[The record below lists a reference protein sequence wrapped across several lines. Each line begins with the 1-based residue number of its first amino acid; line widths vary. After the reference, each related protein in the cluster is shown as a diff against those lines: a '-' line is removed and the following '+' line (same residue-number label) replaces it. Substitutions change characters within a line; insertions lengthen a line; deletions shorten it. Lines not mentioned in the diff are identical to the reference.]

1 MFDIFKSKLTKGDKK
16 KSFGN
21 NQTVIMSNPYSVNA
35 TMRCFEAGSYDNNY
49 PNITKIAEQF
59 ATVFPYAID
68 AEGNQLQEV
77 PQAVAKLYKPNKQM
91 SGTRF
96 FKTLA
101 VMALVHPAVHIVVW
115 HDTNSRGA
123 ITDSANGITSD
134 NIAGYTFLEDYR
146 VEIEDGKKVYIT
158 SKGQK
163 YTEDNIITISLDV
176 NPYSVL
182 SGYSPSMASKKYSTL
197 DDYIADYE
205 KAYFENGAQPAG
217 QLIITAPTEEA
228 FNESVDYLQRKHR
241 GPRGNNNI
249 IYTHRPTNER
259 GEAQNAQIEWIPF
272 NSGGNKALSLG
283 ELFEQAEKVRDTA
296 FGVPAEVKGVV
307 KNSNYASVSTAV
319 HIFEKYT
326 VYPKLLQVWTDFTH
340 ELNRITDGLGY
351 SITFDYDITPLAD
364 EQKIKAETQKIQFDT
379 ISNALNAGFALDS
392 IIEAF
397 GLPDDYKKLT
407 QSNVG
412 NEKDPEIATDEVSE
426 ADQLE
431 TSTKAVNKVESKSIY
446 DVVDKPDPKLVAAI
460 DEAMLDQIEAAIR
473 AENYEATEKR
483 NEKLS
488 NDMFVALVET
498 MVLAGGAQL
507 VNGRLMLTRENIDV
521 PASSSYSVSNPL
533 KERYHKFLKNVAQ
546 SFNSGTADSIR
557 RVLDR
562 ADFEKWNEQ
571 QTADGLRDIMNT
583 DEWRVQ
589 RLSRSETH
597 RSNGL
602 ASLDS
607 MSQLQDETG
616 VEFEKT
622 WNVNPYT
629 TNHCSEC
636 EALAGTT
643 LPLDR
648 EFISEADNDWADIE
662 SADAHPNCGC
672 FLTYSVAHVHKSVE
686 CPKCKRHLINSDGGS
701 IKGIKCQ
708 GCKSK
713 FDFNVVGGK
722 VISKEIRKEA

>member
-16 KSFGN
+16 KSFG
-21 NQTVIMSNPYSVNA
+21 TTTSVIMSNPYSVSA
-35 TMRCFEAGSYDNNY
+35 TMRCFETGSYDNNY

-68 AEGNQLQEV
+68 AKGNQLQEV
-77 PQAVAKLYKPNKQM
+77 PQAIAKLYKPNKQM

-115 HDTNSRGA
+115 HETGRRGE
-123 ITDSANGITSD
+123 ITDSANGITPD
-134 NIAGYTFLEDYR
+134 NIAGYTILEDYR
-146 VEIEDGKKVYIT
+146 IEVEDGKKVYIT
-158 SKGQK
+158 SKGKK

-217 QLIITAPTEEA
+217 QLIITAPNEDK
-228 FNESVDYLQRKHR
+228 FNEAVDYLQRKHR

-307 KNSNYASVSTAV
+307 KNSNYASVATAV

-340 ELNRITDGLGY
+340 ELNRITGGLGY
-351 SITFDYDITPLAD
+351 SITFDYEVTPLAD
-364 EQKIKAETQKIQFDT
+364 EQKIKAETQKTQFEMMA
-379 ISNALNAGFALDS
+379 NALDKGFALDS

-397 GLPDDYKKLT
+397 GLPDDYKKLEQT
-407 QSNVG
+407 NIG
-412 NEKDPEIATDEVSE
+412 KEEDPEIATDENAE

-431 TSTKAVNKVESKSIY
+431 TSTKSIKSKRIE
-446 DVVDKPDPKLVAAI
+446 DVVDNLDPKLVAAI

-473 AENYEATEKR
+473 AENYDSTEER
-483 NEKLS
+483 AEKFS
-488 NDMFVALVET
+488 KEMFEALVAM

-507 VNGRLMLTRENIDV
+507 VNGKLMLTRAGIDV
-521 PASSSYSVSNPL
+521 PASMVYQVSPTLQEKYS
-533 KERYHKFLKNVAQ
+533 RFLKDVAL
-546 SFNSGTADSIR
+546 SYNTGTADSIR
-557 RVLDR
+557 RVLDQG
-562 ADFEKWNEQ
+562 AYEKWNESQ
-571 QTADGLRDIMNT
+571 LAENLRNIMNT

-589 RLSRSETH
+589 RLARSETH

-607 MSQLQDETG
+607 MEQLQDETG
-616 VEFEKT
+616 VQLEKV
-622 WNVNPYT
+622 WHINPYT
-629 TNHCSEC
+629 TDHCSEC
-636 EALAGTT
+636 EALDGTV
-643 LPLDR
+643 LDLSTP
-648 EFISEADNDWADIE
+648 FIGAEENDFADIE

-672 FLTYSVAHVHKSVE
+672 YMTYQIARIQKSIE

-701 IKGIKCQ
+701 ICGIKCQ

-713 FDFNVVGGK
+713 FDFKVVGGK

>member
-1 MFDIFKSKLTKGDKK
+1 MFDKFRSKLIKGDKK

-59 ATVFPYAID
+59 ATVFPYAIGAD
-68 AEGNQLQEV
+68 GNQLEEV

-101 VMALVHPAVHIVVW
+101 VLALVHPAVHLVVW
-115 HDTNSRGA
+115 HETNRRGF
-123 ITDSANGITSD
+123 ITDSAEGITPD
-134 NIAGYTFLEDYR
+134 NIAGYTILEDYR
-146 VEIEDGKKVYIT
+146 IEIEDGKKIYIT
-158 SKGQK
+158 SKGNR

-217 QLIITAPTEEA
+217 QLIITAPDAET
-228 FNESVDYLQRKHR
+228 FNESVDYLQRRHR

-272 NSGGNKALSLG
+272 NNGGNKALSLG

-340 ELNRITDGLGY
+340 ELNRITGGLGY

-379 ISNALNAGFALDS
+379 IYNALNAGFALDS

-397 GLPDDYKKLT
+397 GLPDDYKKLA

-412 NEKDPEIATDEVSE
+412 NEKDPETATDEVSD

-431 TSTKAVNKVESKSIY
+431 TSTKAIKSKRIE
-446 DVVDKPDPKLVAAI
+446 DVVDNLDPKLVAAI
-460 DEAMLDQIEAAIR
+460 DSAMLDQIEAAIR
-473 AENYEATEKR
+473 AENYEATTER

-488 NDMFVALVET
+488 NEMFVAIVAM
-498 MVLAGGAQL
+498 MVLAGGAQKI
-507 VNGRLMLTRENIDV
+507 NGKLMLAKEGVVV
-521 PASSSYSVSNPL
+521 PVETAYAVSKTL
-533 KERYHKFLKNVAQ
+533 QEKYHKFLGQVAE
-546 SFNSGTADSIR
+546 SYNSGTADSIR
-557 RVLDR
+557 KTL
-562 ADFEKWNEQ
+562 EKAQTLNLNEQ
-571 QTADGLRDIMNT
+571 QTADELRNIMNT

-589 RLSRSETH
+589 RLARSETH

-602 ASLDS
+602 ASLDA
-607 MSQLQDETG
+607 MDQIQDETG
-616 VEFEKT
+616 VKLEKT
-622 WNVNPYT
+622 WHINPFT
-629 TNHCSEC
+629 ANHCEEC
-636 EALAGTT
+636 SAMDGKT
-643 LPLDR
+643 LDLSTP
-648 EFISEADNDWADIE
+648 FISEEDNEFADIE

-672 FLTYSVAHVHKSVE
+672 YLSYRVAKVSKSVE
-686 CPKCKRHLINSDGGS
+686 CPKCKRHLVNSDGGS

-708 GCKSK
+708 GCKCK
-713 FDFNVVGGK
+713 FDFNIVGGK

>member
-1 MFDIFKSKLTKGDKK
+1 MFDIFKSKLKKGDKK

-21 NQTVIMSNPYSVNA
+21 NQTVILSNPYSVNA
-35 TMRCFEAGSYDNNY
+35 TMRCFENGSYDNNY
-49 PNITKIAEQF
+49 ANITKIAEQF
-59 ATVFPYAID
+59 AVTFPYAID
-68 AEGNQLQEV
+68 ANGEQLKEV
-77 PQAVAKLYKPNKQM
+77 PQAVAKLYKPNRDM
-91 SGTRF
+91 SGSRF

-101 VMALVHPAVHIVVW
+101 VMALVHPAVHLVVW
-115 HDTNSRGA
+115 HKQGRVS
-123 ITDSANGITSD
+123 TDSAYGITPD
-134 NIAGYTFLEDYR
+134 NITGYTFLEDYR
-146 VEIEDGKKVYIT
+146 IEVEDGRKVYYT

-163 YTEDNIITISLDV
+163 YTDANIITISLDV

-241 GPRGNNNI
+241 GPNGNNNI

-272 NSGGNKALSLG
+272 NNGGNKALSLG

-296 FGVPAEVKGVV
+296 FGVPAEVKGLVQ
-307 KNSNYASVSTAV
+307 NSNYASVATAA

-340 ELNRITDGLGY
+340 ELNRITGGLGY
-351 SITFDYDITPLAD
+351 SITFDYEITPLAD
-364 EQKIKAETQKIQFDT
+364 EMKVKAETQKTQFDL
-379 ISNALNAGFALDS
+379 IANAMNNGFELDS

-397 GLPDDYKKLT
+397 GLPDDYKKLA
-407 QSNVG
+407 QMNIG
-412 NEKDPEIATDEVSE
+412 NEEDPEVAVDEISD
-426 ADQLE
+426 ASQLE
-431 TSTKAVNKVESKSIY
+431 TSTKGIKSKAID
-446 DVVDKPDPKLVAAI
+446 DVVENANPKLVAAI

-473 AENYEATEKR
+473 AENFDSTEGR
-483 NEKLS
+483 AVKLS
-488 NDMFVALVET
+488 NEMFEALVQN
-498 MVLAGGAQL
+498 MVLVGGAQL
-507 VNGRLMLTRENIDV
+507 VNGRYMLTREGISTPDDM
-521 PASSSYSVSNPL
+521 AYQVSETL
-533 KERYHKFLKNVAQ
+533 GERYHRFLKNVAQ

-607 MSQLQDETG
+607 MEQLQVETG
-616 VEFEKT
+616 VELEKT

-629 TNHCSEC
+629 TNHCPDC
-636 EALAGTT
+636 EVLDGTT
-643 LPLDR
+643 QPLDR
-648 EFISEADNDWADIE
+648 PFISEADNEWADIE

-672 FLTYSVAHVHKSVE
+672 FLTYSIAHVQKSVE

-713 FDFNVVGGK
+713 FDFNIVGGK
-722 VISKEIRKEA
+722 VINKEIRKEA

>member
-1 MFDIFKSKLTKGDKK
+1 MFDIFKSKLIKGDKK
-16 KSFGN
+16 KKSFGS
-21 NQTVIMSNPYSVNA
+21 NQTVIMSNPYSVHS
-35 TMRCFEAGSYDNNY
+35 TMRCLENGSYDNNY

-59 ATVFPYAID
+59 AVTFPYAID
-68 AEGNQLQEV
+68 ANGEQLREV
-77 PQAVAKLYKPNKQM
+77 PQAVAALYHPNKQM

-101 VMALVHPAVHIVVW
+101 VMALVHPAVHILVW
-115 HDTNSRGA
+115 HKQGR
-123 ITDSANGITSD
+123 DSVDSPKGLTAD
-134 NIAGYTFLEDYR
+134 NITGFTFLEDYR
-146 VEIEDGKKVYIT
+146 VEIEGGRKVYKT
-158 SKGQK
+158 YKGQK
-163 YTEDNIITISLDV
+163 YTEDNVITISLDV

-182 SGYSPSMASKKYSTL
+182 AGYSPSLAAKKYSTL

-296 FGVPAEVKGVV
+296 FGVPAEVKGLVQ
-307 KNSNYASVSTAV
+307 NSNYASVATAA

-340 ELNRITDGLGY
+340 ELNRITGGLGY
-351 SITFDYDITPLAD
+351 SLAFDYEITPLAD
-364 EQKIKAETQKIQFDT
+364 EEKVKAETQKIQFDT

-397 GLPDDYKKLT
+397 GLPDDYKKLAEA
-407 QSNVG
+407 NVG
-412 NEKDPEIATDEVSE
+412 DESDPEVATEESSD

-431 TSTKAVNKVESKSIY
+431 TSTKAVKSKSIY

-473 AENYEATEKR
+473 AENYEATEER

-488 NDMFVALVET
+488 NDMFVALVES
-498 MVLAGGAQL
+498 MVLAGGAQMIG
-507 VNGRLMLTRENIDV
+507 GRLMLTREGIDV
-521 PASSSYSVSNPL
+521 PASASYTVSEPL
-533 KERYHKFLKNVAQ
+533 KERYHRFLKNVAQ
-546 SFNSGTADSIR
+546 SFNTGTADSIR
-557 RVLDR
+557 KVLDQ
-562 ADFEKWNEQ
+562 ADFERWNEQ
-571 QTADGLRDIMNT
+571 QTANGLRGIMST

-607 MSQLQDETG
+607 MEQLQDETG
-616 VEFEKT
+616 VQLEKV
-622 WNVNPYT
+622 WRLNPNT
-629 TNHCSEC
+629 TNHCPEC
-636 EALAGTT
+636 EALDGTVHDLT
-643 LPLDR
+643 TP
-648 EFISEADNDWADIE
+648 FIGEEENEWADIE

-672 FLTYSVAHVHKSVE
+672 YLTYQIARIQKSVE
-686 CPKCKRHLINSDGGS
+686 CPKCKRHLVNSDGGS

-713 FDFNVVGGK
+713 FDFSVVGGK

>member
-1 MFDIFKSKLTKGDKK
+1 MFDKFRSKLIKGDKK

-21 NQTVIMSNPYSVNA
+21 NQTVIMSNPYSVSA

-68 AEGNQLQEV
+68 AQGNQLKEI

-101 VMALVHPAVHIVVW
+101 VLALVHPAVHIVVW
-115 HDTNSRGA
+115 HETNRKGV
-123 ITDSANGITSD
+123 ITDSAEGITPD
-134 NIAGYTFLEDYR
+134 NIAGYTILEDYR
-146 VEIEDGKKVYIT
+146 IEIEGGKKVYIT
-158 SKGQK
+158 SKGNR
-163 YTEDNIITISLDV
+163 YTENNIITISLDV

-272 NSGGNKALSLG
+272 NNGGNKALSLG

-340 ELNRITDGLGY
+340 ELNRITGGLGY

-397 GLPDDYKKLT
+397 GLPDDYKKLE

-412 NEKDPEIATDEVSE
+412 NEKDPETATDEVSD

-431 TSTKAVNKVESKSIY
+431 TSNKSVKSKSIY

-460 DEAMLDQIEAAIR
+460 DSAMLDQIEAAIR
-473 AENYEATEKR
+473 AKNYEATEER
-483 NEKLS
+483 NEKLT
-488 NDMFVALVET
+488 NDMFVALVES
-498 MVLAGGAQL
+498 MVLAGGAQM
-507 VNGRLMLTRENIDV
+507 VGGRLMLTREGIDV
-521 PASSSYSVSNPL
+521 PASASYTVSKPL

-557 RVLDR
+557 KVLDK
-562 ADFEKWNEQ
+562 ADFERWNEQ

-589 RLSRSETH
+589 RLSRSEVH

-602 ASLDS
+602 ASLDA
-607 MSQLQDETG
+607 MEQIQDETG
-616 VEFEKT
+616 VKIEKT
-622 WNVNPYT
+622 WHINPFT
-629 TNHCSEC
+629 ANHCDEC
-636 EALAGTT
+636 SAMDGKT
-643 LPLDR
+643 LDLSTP
-648 EFISEADNDWADIE
+648 FISEEDNEFADIE

-672 FLTYSVAHVHKSVE
+672 YLTYQIARVQKSVE

-708 GCKSK
+708 GCKCK
-713 FDFNVVGGK
+713 FDFNIVGGK

>member
-16 KSFGN
+16 KSFG
-21 NQTVIMSNPYSVNA
+21 TTTSVIMSNPYSVSA
-35 TMRCFEAGSYDNNY
+35 TMRCFETGSYDNNY

-68 AEGNQLQEV
+68 AQGNQLQEV

-115 HDTNSRGA
+115 HTDGRTL
-123 ITDSANGITSD
+123 TDSPNGITPD
-134 NIAGYTFLEDYR
+134 NIGGYTILEDYR
-146 VEIEDGKKVYIT
+146 IEIEDGKKVYIT
-158 SKGQK
+158 SKGER
-163 YTEDNIITISLDV
+163 YTENNIITISLDV

-182 SGYSPSMASKKYSTL
+182 SGYSPSMAAKKYSTL

-228 FNESVDYLQRKHR
+228 FNESVDYLQKKHR

-272 NSGGNKALSLG
+272 NNGGNKALSLG

-307 KNSNYASVSTAV
+307 KNSNYASVVTAA

-340 ELNRITDGLGY
+340 ELNRITGGLGY
-351 SITFDYDITPLAD
+351 SLTFDYEITPLAD
-364 EQKIKAETQKIQFDT
+364 EEKVKAETQKIQFEMMA
-379 ISNALNAGFALDS
+379 NALNQGFALES

-397 GLPDDYKKLT
+397 GLPDDYKKLEQT
-407 QSNVG
+407 NVG
-412 NEKDPEIATDEVSE
+412 EEKDPENQTDDQAE

-431 TSTKAVNKVESKSIY
+431 TSTKSVKSKRIE
-446 DVVDKPDPKLVAAI
+446 DVVDKLDPKLVAAI
-460 DEAMLDQIEAAIR
+460 DDAMLDQIEAAIR
-473 AENYEATEKR
+473 AENYGATEERK
-483 NEKLS
+483 EKLS
-488 NDMFVALVET
+488 NDMFEAIVAM

-507 VNGRLMLTRENIDV
+507 VNGKLMLLRAGIDT
-521 PASSSYSVSNPL
+521 PDTLTYAVSEAL
-533 KERYHKFLKNVAQ
+533 QTKYHKFLGKVAQ
-546 SFNSGTADSIR
+546 SYNEDTASSIR
-557 RVLDR
+557 KVLER
-562 ADFEKWNEQ
+562 ADFEKWNEEE
-571 QTADGLRDIMNT
+571 TAENLRGIMQT

-589 RLSRSETH
+589 RLARSETH

-607 MSQLQDETG
+607 MEYLQDETG
-616 VEFEKT
+616 VKLEKT
-622 WNVNPYT
+622 WNVNPNT
-629 TNHCSEC
+629 SNHCDEC
-636 EALAGTT
+636 LAMDGKTQDLGT
-643 LPLDR
+643 P
-648 EFISEADNDWADIE
+648 FIGEKENDFADIE

-672 FLTYSVAHVHKSVE
+672 YLTYSIARVQKSIE

-701 IKGIKCQ
+701 ICGIKCQ

-713 FDFNVVGGK
+713 YNFKIAGGK
-722 VISKEIRKEA
+722 VIAEEITKEA

>member
-1 MFDIFKSKLTKGDKK
+1 MFDKFRSKLIKGDKK

-21 NQTVIMSNPYSVNA
+21 NQTVIMSNPYSVSA
-35 TMRCFEAGSYDNNY
+35 TMRCFETGSYDNNY

-68 AEGNQLQEV
+68 AKGNQLQEV

-101 VMALVHPAVHIVVW
+101 VLALVHPAVHLVVW
-115 HDTNSRGA
+115 HETNRRGV
-123 ITDSANGITSD
+123 ITDSADGITPD
-134 NIAGYTFLEDYR
+134 NIAGYTILEDYR
-146 VEIEDGKKVYIT
+146 IEIEDGKKVYIT
-158 SKGQK
+158 SKGNR

-272 NSGGNKALSLG
+272 NNGGNKALSLG

-340 ELNRITDGLGY
+340 ELNRITGGLGY

-397 GLPDDYKKLT
+397 GLPDDYKKLE

-412 NEKDPEIATDEVSE
+412 NEKDPETATDEVSN

-431 TSTKAVNKVESKSIY
+431 TSTKAVKSKRIE
-446 DVVDKPDPKLVAAI
+446 DVVDNLDPKLVAAI
-460 DEAMLDQIEAAIR
+460 DSAMLDQIEAAIR
-473 AENYEATEKR
+473 AENYEATPER
-483 NEKLS
+483 NKKLS
-488 NDMFVALVET
+488 NEMFEAIVAM
-498 MVLAGGAQL
+498 MVLAGGAQKI
-507 VNGRLMLTRENIDV
+507 NGKLMLAKEGVIV
-521 PASSSYSVSNPL
+521 PVETAYAVSKTL
-533 KERYHKFLKNVAQ
+533 QERYHKFLGNVAE
-546 SFNSGTADSIR
+546 SYNSGTADSIR
-557 RVLDR
+557 KTL
-562 ADFEKWNEQ
+562 EKAQTLNLNEQ
-571 QTADGLRDIMNT
+571 QTANELRNIMNT

-589 RLSRSETH
+589 RLARSETH

-602 ASLDS
+602 ASLDA
-607 MSQLQDETG
+607 MEQIQDETG
-616 VEFEKT
+616 VKIEKT
-622 WNVNPYT
+622 WHINPFT
-629 TNHCSEC
+629 ANHCDEC
-636 EALAGTT
+636 SAMDGKT
-643 LPLDR
+643 LDLSTP
-648 EFISEADNDWADIE
+648 FISEEDNEFADIE

-672 FLTYSVAHVHKSVE
+672 YLSYSVAKVSKSVE

-708 GCKSK
+708 GCKCK
-713 FDFNVVGGK
+713 FDFNIVGGK

>member
-1 MFDIFKSKLTKGDKK
+1 MFDKFRSKLIKGDKK

-21 NQTVIMSNPYSVNA
+21 NQTVIMSNPYSVSA
-35 TMRCFEAGSYDNNY
+35 TMRCFETGSYDNNY

-68 AEGNQLQEV
+68 AKGNQLQEV

-101 VMALVHPAVHIVVW
+101 VLALVHPAVHLVVW
-115 HDTNSRGA
+115 HETNRRGV
-123 ITDSANGITSD
+123 ITDSAEGITPD
-134 NIAGYTFLEDYR
+134 NIAGYTILEDYR
-146 VEIEDGKKVYIT
+146 IEIEDGKKVYIT

-272 NSGGNKALSLG
+272 NNGGNKALSLG

-340 ELNRITDGLGY
+340 ELNRITGGLGY

-397 GLPDDYKKLT
+397 GLPDDYKKLE

-412 NEKDPEIATDEVSE
+412 NEKDPETATDEVSD

-431 TSTKAVNKVESKSIY
+431 TSTKAVKSKRIE
-446 DVVDKPDPKLVAAI
+446 DVVDNLDPKLVAAI
-460 DEAMLDQIEAAIR
+460 DSAMLDQIEAAIR
-473 AENYEATEKR
+473 AENYEATPER
-483 NEKLS
+483 NKKLS
-488 NDMFVALVET
+488 NEMFEAIVAM
-498 MVLAGGAQL
+498 MVLAGGAQKI
-507 VNGRLMLTRENIDV
+507 NGKLMLAKEGVIV
-521 PASSSYSVSNPL
+521 PVETAYAVSKTL
-533 KERYHKFLKNVAQ
+533 QEKYHKFLGNVAE
-546 SFNSGTADSIR
+546 SYNSGTADSIR
-557 RVLDR
+557 KTL
-562 ADFEKWNEQ
+562 EKAQTLNLNEQ
-571 QTADGLRDIMNT
+571 QTANELRNIMNT

-589 RLSRSETH
+589 RLARSETH

-602 ASLDS
+602 ASLDA
-607 MSQLQDETG
+607 MEQIQDETG
-616 VEFEKT
+616 VKLEKT
-622 WNVNPYT
+622 WHINPFT
-629 TNHCSEC
+629 ANHCDEC
-636 EALAGTT
+636 SAMDGKT
-643 LPLDR
+643 LDLSTP
-648 EFISEADNDWADIE
+648 FISEEDNEFADIE

-672 FLTYSVAHVHKSVE
+672 YLSYRVAKVSKSIE
-686 CPKCKRHLINSDGGS
+686 CPKCKRHLVNSDGGS

-708 GCKSK
+708 GCKCK
-713 FDFNVVGGK
+713 FDFNIVGGK

>member
-1 MFDIFKSKLTKGDKK
+1 MFEKFKSKLIKGDKK
-16 KSFGN
+16 KSFDN
-21 NQTVIMSNPYSVNA
+21 STTRVIMSNPYSISA
-35 TMRCFEAGSYDNNY
+35 TMRCFETGSYDNNY

-59 ATVFPYAID
+59 AVTFPYAVD
-68 AEGNQLQEV
+68 AQGNQLKEV
-77 PQAVAKLYKPNKQM
+77 PQAVAKLYKPNQQM

-101 VMALVHPAVHIVVW
+101 VMALVHPSVHIVVW
-115 HDTNSRGA
+115 HYNGRD
-123 ITDSANGITSD
+123 ITDSPRGITPD
-134 NIAGYTFLEDYR
+134 NIGGYTILEDYR
-146 VEIEDGKKVYIT
+146 VEVEDGHKVYYT
-158 SKGQK
+158 SKGSR
-163 YTEDNIITISLDV
+163 YTDENVITISLDV

-182 SGYSPSMASKKYSTL
+182 AGYSPSMASKKYSTL

-217 QLIITAPTEEA
+217 QLIITAPNEEA
-228 FNESVDYLQRKHR
+228 FNESVDYLQKKHR

-272 NSGGNKALSLG
+272 NNGGNKALSLG

-307 KNSNYASVSTAV
+307 KNSNYASVATAV

-340 ELNRITDGLGY
+340 ELNRITGGLGY
-351 SITFDYDITPLAD
+351 SLTFDYEITPLAD
-364 EQKIKAETQKIQFDT
+364 EQKIKAETQKTQFEMMA
-379 ISNALNAGFALDS
+379 NALNQGFALDS

-397 GLPDDYKKLT
+397 GLPDDYKKLE
-407 QSNVG
+407 QANIG
-412 NEKDPEIATDEVSE
+412 EEEDPEVGTDEVSE

-431 TSTKAVNKVESKSIY
+431 TATKAVKSKRIE
-446 DVVDKPDPKLVAAI
+446 DVVDNVNPKLVAAI

-473 AENYEATEKR
+473 AEGYGATEER

-488 NDMFVALVET
+488 NDMFEVLIQT
-498 MVLAGGAQL
+498 MILTGGAQL
-507 VNGRLMLTRENIDV
+507 VNGRVMLTREGIDT
-521 PASSSYSVSNPL
+521 PDTMSYSVSEPL
-533 KERYHKFLKNVAQ
+533 QQNYKRFLKDVAL
-546 SFNSGTADSIR
+546 SYNIGTADSIK
-557 RVLDR
+557 RVLDQ
-562 ADFEKWNEQ
+562 ADYEKWNEQ
-571 QTADGLRDIMNT
+571 ETSEKLRDIMNT

-607 MSQLQDETG
+607 MEQLQDETG
-616 VEFEKT
+616 VSLEKT
-622 WNVNPYT
+622 WHINPMT
-629 TNHCSEC
+629 SNHCPEC
-636 EALAGTT
+636 EALDGTT
-643 LPLDR
+643 LDLRTP
-648 EFISEADNDWADIE
+648 FIGAEDNDFADIE

-672 FLTYSVAHVHKSVE
+672 YMTYQVAHIQKSVE
-686 CPKCKRHLINSDGGS
+686 CPKCKRHLVNTNGGS
-701 IKGIKCQ
+701 ICGIKCQ
-708 GCKSK
+708 GCKTK
-713 FDFNVVGGK
+713 FNFKVVGGK
-722 VISKEIRKEA
+722 VISEELRKEA

>member
-1 MFDIFKSKLTKGDKK
+1 MFDIFKSKLKKGDKK

-21 NQTVIMSNPYSVNA
+21 NQTVILSNPYSVNA
-35 TMRCFEAGSYDNNY
+35 TMRCFENGSYDNNY
-49 PNITKIAEQF
+49 ANITKIAEQF
-59 ATVFPYAID
+59 AVTFPYAVD
-68 AEGNQLQEV
+68 AQGNQLKEV
-77 PQAVAKLYKPNKQM
+77 PQAVAKLYKPNQQM
-91 SGTRF
+91 SGARF

-101 VMALVHPAVHIVVW
+101 VMALVHPAVHLVVW
-115 HDTNSRGA
+115 HKQGRVS
-123 ITDSANGITSD
+123 TDSSYGITPD
-134 NIAGYTFLEDYR
+134 NITGYTFLEDYR
-146 VEIEDGKKVYIT
+146 IEVEDGHKVYYT

-163 YTEDNIITISLDV
+163 YTDANIITISLDV

-272 NSGGNKALSLG
+272 NNGGNKALSLG
-283 ELFEQAEKVRDTA
+283 ELFEQAEKVRDAA
-296 FGVPAEVKGVV
+296 FGVPAEVKGLV
-307 KNSNYASVSTAV
+307 KNSNYASVATAT

-326 VYPKLLQVWTDFTH
+326 VYPKILQVWTDFTH
-340 ELNRITDGLGY
+340 ELNRITGGLGY
-351 SITFDYDITPLAD
+351 AITFDYEITPLAD
-364 EQKIKAETQKIQFDT
+364 EMKIKAETQKIQLDL
-379 ISNALNAGFALDS
+379 ISNAINNGFELDS

-397 GLPDDYKKLT
+397 GLPDDYKKLAQT
-407 QSNVG
+407 NIG
-412 NEKDPEIATDEVSE
+412 NEEDPEVAVDEVSD
-426 ADQLE
+426 ANQLE
-431 TSTKAVNKVESKSIY
+431 TSTKSIKSKAID
-446 DVVDKPDPKLVAAI
+446 DVVENANPKLVAAI
-460 DEAMLDQIEAAIR
+460 DKAMLDQIEAAIR
-473 AENYEATEKR
+473 AENFDSTEGR
-483 NEKLS
+483 AEKLS
-488 NDMFVALVET
+488 NEMFEALVQN
-498 MVLAGGAQL
+498 MVLVGGAQL
-507 VNGRLMLTRENIDV
+507 VNGRYMLTREGIPTPDDM
-521 PASSSYSVSNPL
+521 SYQVSEPL
-533 KERYHKFLKNVAQ
+533 GERYHRFLKNVAQ

-557 RVLDR
+557 KVLDQ
-562 ADFEKWNEQ
+562 ADFERWNEQ

-607 MSQLQDETG
+607 MEQLQGETG
-616 VEFEKT
+616 VRLEKI
-622 WNVNPYT
+622 WNINPGT
-629 TNHCSEC
+629 TNHCPEC
-636 EALAGTT
+636 EALNGTVHNLT
-643 LPLDR
+643 TP
-648 EFISEADNDWADIE
+648 FIGEEENEWADIE

-672 FLTYSVAHVHKSVE
+672 YLTYQIARVQKSVE

-713 FDFNVVGGK
+713 FDFSVVGGK
-722 VISKEIRKEA
+722 VISNEITKEA

>member
-1 MFDIFKSKLTKGDKK
+1 MFERFKSKLIKGDKK
-16 KSFGN
+16 KSFDN
-21 NQTVIMSNPYSVNA
+21 TQTTVVLSNPYSVSA
-35 TMRCFEAGSYDNNY
+35 TMRCFENGSYDNNY
-49 PNITKIAEQF
+49 SNITKIAEQF
-59 ATVFPYAID
+59 AVTFPYAID
-68 AEGNQLQEV
+68 ANGDQLKEV
-77 PQAVAKLYKPNKQM
+77 PRAVAKLYKPNKQM
-91 SGTRF
+91 SGSRF

-115 HDTNSRGA
+115 HEQGRT
-123 ITDSANGITSD
+123 TSD
-134 NIAGYTFLEDYR
+134 SPYGLREDNISGYTFLEDYR
-146 VEIEDGKKVYIT
+146 IEIENGRKVYVT
-158 SKGQK
+158 SKGKK
-163 YTEDNIITISLDV
+163 YTEDNVITISLDV

-217 QLIITAPTEEA
+217 QLIITAPNEEA

-272 NSGGNKALSLG
+272 NNGGNKALSLK

-296 FGVPAEVKGVV
+296 FGVPAEVKGLV
-307 KNSNYASVSTAV
+307 KNSNYASVATAT

-340 ELNRITDGLGY
+340 ELNRITGGLGY
-351 SITFDYDITPLAD
+351 SITFDYEITPLAD
-364 EQKIKAETQKIQFDT
+364 EQKVKAETQKVQFDLMA
-379 ISNALNAGFALDS
+379 NALNQGFELNS

-397 GLPDDYKKLT
+397 GLPDDYKKLQET
-407 QSNVG
+407 NIG
-412 NEKDPEIATDEVSE
+412 DEEDPEVATDEMSE

-431 TSTKAVNKVESKSIY
+431 TSTKSVKSKRIDEVVENVN
-446 DVVDKPDPKLVAAI
+446 PKLVAVI

-473 AENYEATEKR
+473 AENFDA
-483 NEKLS
+483 NEERDRKLS
-488 NDMFVALVET
+488 NDMFETIVAT
-498 MVLAGGAQL
+498 MVLTGGAQL
-507 VNGRLMLTRENIDV
+507 ENGRIMLTREGVDV
-521 PASSSYSVSNPL
+521 PTTMTYSITPQLSE
-533 KERYHKFLKNVAQ
+533 KYHAFLKNVAQ
-546 SFNSGTADSIR
+546 SFNTGTADSIR
-557 RVLDR
+557 RILDM
-562 ADFEKWNEQ
+562 AGTLNYNEQ
-571 QTADGLRDIMNT
+571 DLADSLRGIMNT

-589 RLSRSETH
+589 RLARSETH

-607 MSQLQDETG
+607 MTQLQTETG
-616 VEFEKT
+616 VELEKT
-622 WNVNPYT
+622 WHINPFT
-629 TNHCSEC
+629 SNHCPEC
-636 EALAGTT
+636 EALDGKTLGLTT
-643 LPLDR
+643 P
-648 EFISEADNDWADIE
+648 FISEADNEWADIE

-672 FLTYSVAHVHKSVE
+672 YMSYQVAKVSKSVE
-686 CPKCKRHLINSDGGS
+686 CPKCKRHLINSNGGS

-713 FDFNVVGGK
+713 FDFNIVGGK
-722 VISKEIRKEA
+722 VISEEIRKEA

>member
-1 MFDIFKSKLTKGDKK
+1 MFEIFKSKLKKGDKK
-16 KSFGN
+16 KSFDN
-21 NQTVIMSNPYSVNA
+21 TSSTVILSNPYSVQA
-35 TMRCFEAGSYDNNY
+35 TMRCFENGSYDNNY
-49 PNITKIAEQF
+49 ANITKIAEQF
-59 ATVFPYAID
+59 AVTFPYAID
-68 AEGNQLQEV
+68 ANGDQLKEV

-91 SGTRF
+91 SGSRF

-115 HDTNSRGA
+115 HKQGRNSVDTGS
-123 ITDSANGITSD
+123 GITPD
-134 NIAGYTFLEDYR
+134 NITGYTFLEDYR
-146 VEIEDGKKVYIT
+146 IEIENGRKVYYT
-158 SKGQK
+158 SKGNK

-217 QLIITAPTEEA
+217 QLIITAPNEEA

-241 GPRGNNNI
+241 GPKGNNNI

-272 NSGGNKALSLG
+272 NNGGNKALSLK
-283 ELFEQAEKVRDTA
+283 ELFDQAEKVRDTA
-296 FGVPAEVKGVV
+296 FGVPAEVKGLVQ
-307 KNSNYASVSTAV
+307 NSNYASVATAT

-340 ELNRITDGLGY
+340 ELNRITGGLGY
-351 SITFDYDITPLAD
+351 SITFDYEITPLAD
-364 EQKIKAETQKIQFDT
+364 EQKVKAETQKTQFDLMA
-379 ISNALNAGFALDS
+379 NALNQGFELNS

-397 GLPDDYKKLT
+397 GLPDDYKKLQET
-407 QSNVG
+407 NIG
-412 NEKDPEIATDEVSE
+412 NEADPEVAIDEVSD
-426 ADQLE
+426 ANQLE
-431 TSTKAVNKVESKSIY
+431 TSTKSIKSKAIE
-446 DVVDKPDPKLVAAI
+446 DVVENANPKLVAII

-473 AENYEATEKR
+473 AENFDATEER
-483 NEKLS
+483 NVKLS
-488 NDMFVALVET
+488 NEMFTELVHT
-498 MVLAGGAQL
+498 MVLTGGAQM
-507 VNGRLMLTRENIDV
+507 VNGRIMLTREGIDV
-521 PASSSYSVSNPL
+521 PNDSAYSVSEPL
-533 KERYHKFLKNVAQ
+533 RERYHEFLKNVAQ
-546 SFNSGTADSIR
+546 SYNTGTADSIR
-557 RVLDR
+557 RVLDK
-562 ADFEKWNEQ
+562 ADTLNLNEQ
-571 QTADGLRDIMNT
+571 QRSDELRNIMNT

-602 ASLDS
+602 ASLDA
-607 MSQLQDETG
+607 MSQLSDETG

-629 TNHCSEC
+629 TNHCPEC
-636 EALAGTT
+636 EALDGTT
-643 LPLDR
+643 HSLSTP
-648 EFISEADNDWADIE
+648 FISESDNDWADIE

-672 FLTYSVAHVHKSVE
+672 FLTYSVAHISKSVE

-713 FDFNVVGGK
+713 FDFNIVGGK
-722 VISKEIRKEA
+722 VVSKEIRKES

>member
-1 MFDIFKSKLTKGDKK
+1 MFDKFRSKLTKGDKK

-68 AEGNQLQEV
+68 AQGNQLQEV

-101 VMALVHPAVHIVVW
+101 VLALVHPAVHLVVW
-115 HDTNSRGA
+115 HETNRKGV
-123 ITDSANGITSD
+123 ITDSAEGITPD
-134 NIAGYTFLEDYR
+134 NIAGYTILEDYR
-146 VEIEDGKKVYIT
+146 IEIDGGKKVYIT
-158 SKGQK
+158 SKGSK
-163 YTEDNIITISLDV
+163 YTEDNVITISLDV

-272 NSGGNKALSLG
+272 NNGGNKALSLG

-340 ELNRITDGLGY
+340 ELNRITGGLGY

-397 GLPDDYKKLT
+397 GLPDDYKKLE

-412 NEKDPEIATDEVSE
+412 NEKDPETATDEVSD

-431 TSTKAVNKVESKSIY
+431 TSTKAVKSKRIE
-446 DVVDKPDPKLVAAI
+446 DVVDNLDPKLVAAI
-460 DEAMLDQIEAAIR
+460 DSAMLDQIEAAIR
-473 AENYEATEKR
+473 AENYEATEER
-483 NEKLS
+483 NEKLT
-488 NDMFVALVET
+488 NEMFVAIVAM
-498 MVLAGGAQL
+498 MVLAGGAQKI
-507 VNGRLMLTRENIDV
+507 NGKLMLAKEGVVIPVET
-521 PASSSYSVSNPL
+521 AYAVSKTL
-533 KERYHKFLKNVAQ
+533 QEKYHKFLGKVAE
-546 SFNSGTADSIR
+546 SYNSGTADSIR
-557 RVLDR
+557 KTL
-562 ADFEKWNEQ
+562 EKAQTLNLNEQ
-571 QTADGLRDIMNT
+571 QTADELRNIMNT

-589 RLSRSETH
+589 RLARSETH

-602 ASLDS
+602 ASLDA
-607 MSQLQDETG
+607 MNQIQDETG
-616 VEFEKT
+616 VKLEKT
-622 WNVNPYT
+622 WHINPFT
-629 TNHCSEC
+629 TNHCEEC
-636 EALAGTT
+636 ADMDGKT
-643 LPLDR
+643 LDLSTP
-648 EFISEADNDWADIE
+648 FISEEDNEFADIE

-672 FLTYSVAHVHKSVE
+672 YLSYRVAKVSKSVE
-686 CPKCKRHLINSDGGS
+686 CPKCKRHLVNSDGGS

-708 GCKSK
+708 GCKCK
-713 FDFNVVGGK
+713 FDFNIVGGK